1 MLTEQLKQLESL
13 SPELQ
18 QRLLSAMAREL
29 KSIGDEESRAAWQ
42 SKQADLEVQFRERL
56 KGEYDREISATER
69 GFAGVD
75 ARRAIRRRFRQRGY
89 EPEAPETGV
98 ERMSRERQEWEAQQQ
113 PPAQAVG
120 SAKTS
125 GELLEE
131 YRSLTANIPPG
142 EAGVDARFRA
152 KLLIRQRAADEGV
165 NSPV

>member
-1 MLTEQLKQLESL
+1 
-13 SPELQ
+13 
-18 QRLLSAMAREL
+18 MAREL

-98 ERMSRERQEWEAQQQ
+98 ERMSRERQEWEAHNSRQ
-113 PPAQAVG
+113 PRRLGVRRLPE
-120 SAKTS
+120 SCW
-125 GELLEE
+125 
-131 YRSLTANIPPG
+131 RSIGA
-142 EAGVDARFRA
+142 
-152 KLLIRQRAADEGV
+152 
-165 NSPV
+165 